1 MMNKDEVERWLC
13 APGNPVPSPATV
25 AGLLGLPVAQ
35 VADTTLLRTAR
46 HVQSL
51 RFTLALLRDRFD
63 SDCDVRDWLDEPRCD
78 LDGLS
83 PRRSAARGA
92 LRGGRGAGDGRV
104 AARAAR
110 DAGGLT
116 VTSVALTLFARSIK
130 VLTAR

>member
-63 SDCDVRDWLDEPRCD
+63 SDCDVRRWLDEPRCD

-83 PRRSAARGA
+83 PREALLAGRCAAVEELA
-92 LRGGRGAGDGRV
+92 MDEWQRV
-104 AARAAR
+104 LLETQA
-110 DAGGLT
+110 
-116 VTSVALTLFARSIK
+116 V
-130 VLTAR
+130 